1 MIFVVKVITNKE
13 EQALDLIYDRAKKKQ
28 LAVYSLARPHG
39 LRGYILLEALDH
51 ETAAEAI
58 LNLPYIKSIINKTLT
73 YDEVKNLLAPVA
85 TEVKIE
91 KNDIVEIIA
100 DAFKK
105 EKAKVVRVDKIKEEA
120 VVELLGAAVPI
131 PVTVK
136 LDNIRVIRREKD
148 EEEREKAEKEREAV
162 GY

>member
-13 EQALDLIYDRAKKKQ
+13 EQAMDMIAEKAKKKQ

-39 LRGYILLEALDH
+39 LRGYIILESLDH
-51 ETAAEAI
+51 ETAAEAV
-58 LNLPYIKSIINKTLT
+58 LNLPYVKNIINKTLN
-73 YDEVKNLLAPVA
+73 YDEIKNLIQPVVA
-85 TEVKIE
+85 DVKIE

-105 EKAKVVRVDKIKEEA
+105 EKARVVRIDKGKGEA
-120 VVELLGAAVPI
+120 FVELLGAAVPI

-136 LDNIRVIRREKD
+136 IDNIRVIRRDKEKG
-148 EEEREKAEKEREAV
+148 EPENSAASSMTANK
-162 GY
+162 